1 MKIFSLFFFIVFFQW
16 RLPESGCDF
25 IVYLFGLYFLIMVI
39 FTGMI
44 TWIATQGCVAPVC
57 VTLYTVCGVAIF
69 YFFYCC
75 GCVEYSRRYWKAL
88 LSVNKIWRI
97 YGRADSLKN
106 FKHHVKRVAGGGDS
120 QQAGI
125 AQNNKTECQAPYVI
139 NIEVPA
145 TITPIVGGACAILP
159 NNNNNNNNMGIEN
172 VAMEIEDISPDK
184 SIIQEKIL

>member
-1 MKIFSLFFFIVFFQW
+1 
-16 RLPESGCDF
+16 
-25 IVYLFGLYFLIMVI
+25 MVV

-44 TWIATQGCVAPVC
+44 TWIATQGCIAPVC

-106 FKHHVKRVAGGGDS
+106 FKHQVKRAVGAGES
-120 QQAGI
+120 QQEGGAG
-125 AQNNKTECQAPYVI
+125 AVVVTQNIKTDFQQQPYVI
-139 NIEVPA
+139 NIDVPA
-145 TITPIVGGACAILP
+145 TITPVVTGGGDGACTAI
-159 NNNNNNNNMGIEN
+159 NNNNNNNNNNNCHNSNIQTMGIDN
-172 VAMEIEDISPDK
+172 VAMEIEDISDESLDGNK
-184 SIIQEKIL
+184 STN

>member
-1 MKIFSLFFFIVFFQW
+1 MI
-16 RLPESGCDF
+16 
-25 IVYLFGLYFLIMVI
+25 I

-44 TWIATQGCVAPVC
+44 TWIATQGCIAPVC

-106 FKHHVKRVAGGGDS
+106 FKHQVKRAVGTGES
-120 QQAGI
+120 QQEDGAGAVI
-125 AQNNKTECQAPYVI
+125 VNQNLKTDLQQEQHQAPYVI
-139 NIEVPA
+139 NIDATA
-145 TITPIVGGACAILP
+145 TITPVAVGGEDGACAAVL
-159 NNNNNNNNMGIEN
+159 NNNNNNNNTCHNSIQTMGIDN
-172 VAMEIEDISPDK
+172 VAMEIEDITNESQENSK
-184 SIIQEKIL
+184 STNTV